1 MFVSRK
7 QTITSRYRSF
17 LFLKCF

>member
-1 MFVSRK
+1 MFISRK